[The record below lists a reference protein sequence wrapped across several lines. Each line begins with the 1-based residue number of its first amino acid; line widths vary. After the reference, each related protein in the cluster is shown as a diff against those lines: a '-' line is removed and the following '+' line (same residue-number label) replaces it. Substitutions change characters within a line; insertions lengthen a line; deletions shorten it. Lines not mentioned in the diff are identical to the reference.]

1 MYDKHPTS
9 VIHPVPTPQ
18 VEKITRHEQFAF
30 NSDGV
35 ASQSNEDIYSSKTK
49 MEIPVTFGRQSTKD
63 ATLSSY
69 ESPELKN
76 EKEADTNFIEKANIK
91 EETKSKFEE
100 SPEEA
105 IKSDITAFVRQFENT
120 KDKKEKLN
128 IITEGRKRI
137 LLEAKDLKETI
148 VNDIAEL
155 LESKKLAIRL
165 NNVIQTYEKKL
176 IDDQE
181 SKRLKL
187 GDEISVKA
195 ALKARLQKEIEGIR
209 VSSDEYKE
217 LDMVNPEDIRRLT
230 AEIVAKLNGSG

>member
-9 VIHPVPTPQ
+9 VIHPVSTPQ
-18 VEKITRHEQFAF
+18 VEKISRHEQFAF
-30 NSDGV
+30 NSDGNS
-35 ASQSNEDIYSSKTK
+35 SQSNEDIFSSRTK

-63 ATLSSY
+63 PTLSSY

-76 EKEADTNFIEKANIK
+76 EKAAETNFIEKSNIK
-91 EETKSKFEE
+91 KTTKSKFEE

-105 IKSDITAFVRQFENT
+105 INSDITAFARQFENT
-120 KDKKEKLN
+120 KDKKEKIN

-137 LLEAKDLKETI
+137 ILEAKDLKETI
-148 VNDIAEL
+148 INDIAEL

-209 VSSDEYKE
+209 VSPEEYKE
-217 LDMVNPEDIRRLT
+217 LDVVNPEDIRNLT